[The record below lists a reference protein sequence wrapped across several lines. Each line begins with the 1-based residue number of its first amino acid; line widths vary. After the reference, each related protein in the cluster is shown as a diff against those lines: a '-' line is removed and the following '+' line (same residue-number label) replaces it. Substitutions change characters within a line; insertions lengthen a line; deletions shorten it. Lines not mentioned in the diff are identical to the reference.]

1 MYCVK
6 SPCKQYLPTFNFLDF
21 KLLFEHWT
29 LAPVR
34 FRQTKRRSH
43 SRRPSFVCS
52 LFYLISIFLL
62 FFFCFFLFLC
72 HSKTVFL
79 ISFLRFFQNAVNLR
93 TALISLPKRKEP
105 KWRPSHF
112 LKPYATD
119 FQAFRRSGK
128 TSFIN
133 YVMIR
138 V

>member
-62 FFFCFFLFLC
+62 FFFVSFYFCVTPKPCSWFPSFDFSRMLSICVLRWSPC
-72 HSKTVFL
+72 QKGRSQNGVPRTSWSHMLQISKHSDDQERL
-79 ISFLRFFQNAVNLR
+79 LL
-93 TALISLPKRKEP
+93 
-105 KWRPSHF
+105 
-112 LKPYATD
+112 
-119 FQAFRRSGK
+119 
-128 TSFIN
+128 
-133 YVMIR
+133 
-138 V
+138 